1 MVAMKLL
8 VPPVLR
14 EYAGGAELDVSGAT
28 VAEALAG
35 APEALRVR
43 VLDGQGR
50 VFPYLLLFRNDEA
63 TTMAAQVEPGDVI
76 EIVAAAEGG

>member
-1 MVAMKLL
+1 MVTMKLL

-14 EYAGGAELDVSGAT
+14 EYAGGSELDVSGAT
-28 VAEALAG
+28 VAEALSG
-35 APEALRVR
+35 VPEALRVR
-43 VLDGQGR
+43 VVDGQGR

-63 TTMAAQVEPGDVI
+63 TTVEARVGSDDVI

>member
-14 EYAGGAELDVSGAT
+14 EYAGGSELDVTGAT

-35 APEALRVR
+35 VPEALRVR

-50 VFPYLLLFRNDEA
+50 VFPYLLLFCNDEE
-63 TTMAAQVEPGDVI
+63 TTLEARVEPADVI